1 MQSKEM
7 EPLILLAEAGAI
19 LVLSA
24 SAYIMTLK
32 DKLSLQMLE
41 KEQSLGEQEID
52 STTASEK
59 GGHN

>member
-1 MQSKEM
+1 M

-41 KEQSLGEQEID
+41 REQSLGEQEID
-52 STTASEK
+52 STTASKK
-59 GGHN
+59 GAHN